1 MIPSM
6 FAMIKFNHEKIKE
19 LKCENEKLKSELKS
33 IKEELAE
40 IKQLLG
46 KSI

>member
-1 MIPSM
+1 M

-19 LKCENEKLKSELKS
+19 LKFENEELKSELKS

-40 IKQLLG
+40 IKKILS
-46 KSI
+46 KSV